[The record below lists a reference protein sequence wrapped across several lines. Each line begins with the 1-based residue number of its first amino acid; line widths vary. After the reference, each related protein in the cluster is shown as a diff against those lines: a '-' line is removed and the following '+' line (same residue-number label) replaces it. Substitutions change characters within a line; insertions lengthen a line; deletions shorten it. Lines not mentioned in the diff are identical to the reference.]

1 MYKKSAGDALQQVV
15 LSSFLEEV
23 NALKPGN
30 VSRFADG
37 HGMTLADFTRSA
49 ELVTPILCDPT
60 LSVGQ
65 RIQNCVEKTK
75 QELACNT
82 NLGMLLLFA
91 PLIRAAEFEPK
102 NYMHLQQVLSSV
114 LQALDTSEAT
124 LMCEAIRLA
133 NPGGLGQSD
142 RYDVNSAVECG
153 MLEVMTEAQ
162 DKDSISR
169 QYVTNFQDIFSI
181 GLVTIKDF
189 NRRWNSVEWATV
201 ACYMTFLANYPDSHI
216 QRKYGK
222 QAAENTRKKA
232 SLIAEKFKNNI
243 NPDAAVPELL
253 EYDTELKK
261 ASINPGTSADLT
273 AASVLVYKLIEN
285 KN

>member
-1 MYKKSAGDALQQVV
+1 MYKEPVGDALQQIV

-30 VSRFADG
+30 ISRYADG

-49 ELVTPILCDPT
+49 ELVTPILCDPS

-65 RIQNCVEKTK
+65 RIQQSVKKTK
-75 QELACNT
+75 ENLACNT

-91 PLIRAAEFEPK
+91 PLIRAAELDPE
-102 NYMHLQQVLSSV
+102 NYMHLQQILSSV
-114 LQALDTSEAT
+114 LQALDTAEAM
-124 LMCEAIRLA
+124 LICEAIRLA

-142 RYDVNSAVECG
+142 RYDVHSVIECG
-153 MLEVMTEAQ
+153 MQQVMTQAQ
-162 DKDSISR
+162 DKDSIAR

-181 GLVTIKDF
+181 GLSTIKDF

-201 ACYMTFLANYPDSHI
+201 ACYMTFLADFPDSHV
-216 QRKYGK
+216 QRKYGE
-222 QAAENTRKKA
+222 QAAENTRIKA
-232 SLIAEKFKNNI
+232 SLIAENFKNNI
-243 NPDAAVPELL
+243 NPDDAVIVLL